1 MRRVRTA
8 AFLSIS
14 KIMEKQFTIYALKL
28 NGGKWYI
35 GRTENMKSRF
45 AAHKSG
51 RGSVWTKQYKPI
63 CIDREVL
70 GDAFDEDKV
79 TKQYMSEYGIDN
91 VRGGSYVTMKLSK
104 EQIKSLTAE
113 INMAADKCVNCG
125 EKGHFVKSCPRR
137 KRMRHCERCGRDS
150 HYKYKCYARSDSEGR
165 ILIARGKEYT
175 CASCNSVI
183 YHTEGCGCN
192 LGIVLATPL
201 ITRSEFDVE
210 NNDEVDCDSCFRA
223 QNDEDVPMEED
234 NGNIQ
239 QSSCTML

>member
-1 MRRVRTA
+1 
-8 AFLSIS
+8 
-14 KIMEKQFTIYALKL
+14 
-28 NGGKWYI
+28 
-35 GRTENMKSRF
+35 
-45 AAHKSG
+45 
-51 RGSVWTKQYKPI
+51 
-63 CIDREVL
+63 
-70 GDAFDEDKV
+70 
-79 TKQYMSEYGIDN
+79 
-91 VRGGSYVTMKLSK
+91 
-104 EQIKSLTAE
+104 
-113 INMAADKCVNCG
+113 
-125 EKGHFVKSCPRR
+125 
-137 KRMRHCERCGRDS
+137 MRHCERCGRDS